1 MSADR
6 LLVETVERLLG
17 DLSTQDEVE
26 HAELTGWSPTIW
38 AALADAGF
46 PWVGIDEAK
55 GGSGGTLHDLAAILD
70 AVGRHAAPVPVAETA
85 LLGGWL
91 LATAGL
97 ELPAGVVTVADGA
110 HARTIDGRPTM
121 AAVAFA
127 RHAERIVALQPI
139 DGDGVHVVSLRPDQ
153 VAITPGANA
162 AGEARDTVAIHAPAG
177 EWETSKCV
185 DDSAS
190 DALAAAL
197 ALRGS
202 LSRTIMASGALASM
216 AQLTVDYANDRHQ
229 FGKPIA
235 TFQAVQLHLVTVAE
249 CAVRAKMA
257 ADVAL
262 RAFERGGGL
271 HEIAAARVIVD
282 DAITVG
288 TRAAHQA
295 HGAIGVTREYPLHQF
310 SRRLWS
316 WRQEWGTTKQWR
328 RALGGTVVE
337 RGASGLFGLV
347 TDHPPAR
354 R

>member
-1 MSADR
+1 
-6 LLVETVERLLG
+6 LLVDTVERLLSN
-17 DLSTQDEVE
+17 LSTQDEVE
-26 HAELTGWSPTIW
+26 HAELIGWSPTIW
-38 AALADAGF
+38 ASLADAGF
-46 PWVGIDEAK
+46 PWVGIDEAH
-55 GGSGGTLHDLAAILD
+55 GGSGGTLYDLAAIVE

-97 ELPAGVVTVADGA
+97 ELPAGAVTVADGA
-110 HARTIDGRPTM
+110 HARTIDGRPTFT
-121 AAVAFA
+121 AVAFA
-127 RHAERIVALQPI
+127 RHAERIVALLPI
-139 DGDGVHVVSLRPDQ
+139 DGDGMHAVSLRPDQ
-153 VAITPGANA
+153 VTITPGANA
-162 AGEARDTVAIHAPAG
+162 AGEARDTVAIDAPVGA
-177 EWETSKCV
+177 WQTSKCR
-185 DDSAS
+185 DNATSGS
-190 DALAAAL
+190 LSAAL

-202 LSRTIMASGALASM
+202 LSRTIMASGAMASM

-235 TFQAVQLHLVTVAE
+235 SFQAVQLHLVTVAE
-249 CAVRAKMA
+249 CAVRARMA

-262 RAFERGGGL
+262 RALERGGGI

-295 HGAIGVTREYPLHQF
+295 HGAMGVTREYRLHQF

-328 RALGGTVVE
+328 RALGATVVD
-337 RGASGLFGLV
+337 RGARGLFGLV
-347 TDHPPAR
+347 TDHSQPSR
-354 R
+354 